1 MLLVPPMIASSVV
14 ANAVVVFC
22 DCCVLVLDWCGVNDC
37 LRCFNKVVIADVVF
51 AAAAAVAVVASA
63 GVVIITCRDDVD
75 DDDDELLQ

>member
-1 MLLVPPMIASSVV
+1 MIASSVV

-51 AAAAAVAVVASA
+51 AAAVVVASA
-63 GVVIITCRDDVD
+63 GVVIITCRDDD

>member
-1 MLLVPPMIASSVV
+1 MLPVPPMIASSGQV

-22 DCCVLVLDWCGVNDC
+22 DCCVLVLDGCGVNDC

-51 AAAAAVAVVASA
+51 AAAAAVVVASA
-63 GVVIITCRDDVD
+63 GVVVITCRDDDD